1 MAKLQRMLNMNTKLS
16 SIDVDTDIVIIYRCD
31 SVVEHC
37 ISSAKVVGSIPRKHT
52 YWKNV

>member
-1 MAKLQRMLNMNTKLS
+1 MAKLQRMLNMNTTLS
-16 SIDVDTDIVIIYRCD
+16 SIDVDTDIVIICHRG
-31 SVVEHC
+31 SVVEHS